1 MAWSD
6 VFGANTAQARS
17 QRILELSPYNAAAS
31 RAQIGA
37 MATAGARGGGGN
49 AALAA
54 RQGINAGTR
63 AAGTI
68 MGQKAQMASQLMQRD
83 IARER
88 AAVEAEQ
95 GRQRSMFGNLLGGAS
110 QLAGML
116 APGLG
121 SIGGAAGGV
130 LGQAVG
136 GNGGGLGAVFGGG
149 GAPAAPAT
157 TPSVGGG
164 MMRQGAIGENT
175 MGRTLGMVD
184 AALGGAP
191 PAPGGLTPEEA
202 ERRRRLGY

>member
-68 MGQKAQMASQLMQRD
+68 MGQKAQMASQLMQR
-83 IARER
+83 
-88 AAVEAEQ
+88 
-95 GRQRSMFGNLLGGAS
+95 SMFGNLLGGAS

-149 GAPAAPAT
+149 GAPAAPQAT
-157 TPSVGGG
+157 APSVGGG